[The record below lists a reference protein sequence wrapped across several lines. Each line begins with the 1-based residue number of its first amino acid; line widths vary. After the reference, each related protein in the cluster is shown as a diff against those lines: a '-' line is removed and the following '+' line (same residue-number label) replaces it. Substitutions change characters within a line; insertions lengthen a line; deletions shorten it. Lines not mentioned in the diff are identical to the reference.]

1 MKVFPWKKIRDW
13 FAIRAFCTQR
23 AAWYE
28 DLARALGDGIALAD
42 YLKKSIQREQTYGS
56 RQVAIVLRMILAR
69 LPSMAL
75 NEALSGILPET
86 ERMILAAAERAGA
99 LKLNLERL
107 ADSTHRVGRMQRTL
121 RTALAGPL
129 LPLAISGYILWYT
142 STTMIPR
149 IAEILPAEKWTGAAV
164 ALRILSDV
172 TVDYGLFIIGAILAL
187 AAFGMRQMPRWTGSR
202 RRIADD
208 WLFGLYR
215 DYQGALFLTAFS
227 ALLRAGVGQR
237 EALQLMAS
245 RATPWLRWH
254 CNTIANRMVR
264 YSDTPG
270 MAFDSGLLPRS
281 ITNRI
286 MDLAERGT
294 ALPEVMEK
302 IGGTILEDTE
312 ERLSVVAGR
321 LGFVVE
327 ALAAALLLLI
337 SVGTTG
343 IAGGASAMSGMH

>member
-1 MKVFPWKKIRDW
+1 MKVVSWKKIKEWR
-13 FAIRAFCTQR
+13 AIRVFRKQR

-28 DLARALGDGIALAD
+28 DLARALGDGIALVD
-42 YLKKSIQREQTYGS
+42 YLNKSIQREQTHGS
-56 RQVAIVLRMILAR
+56 RQVATVLRMVLAR

-75 NEALSGILPET
+75 NEALAGILPET
-86 ERMILAAAERAGA
+86 ERMILAAAERGGA

-107 ADSTHRVGRMQRTL
+107 ADSTLRVQRMQKTL
-121 RTALAGPL
+121 RSALAGPL
-129 LPLAISGYILWYT
+129 MPLAISGYILWYT
-142 STTMIPR
+142 STAMVPQ
-149 IAEILPAEKWTGAAV
+149 IAEIIPPEKWTGAAL
-164 ALRILSDV
+164 ALRYLSGA
-172 TVDYGLFIIGAILAL
+172 TTDYGLFIVVATVAL
-187 AAFGMRQMPRWTGSR
+187 IAFGIRQLPRWTGSR

-215 DYQGALFLTAFS
+215 DYQGSLFLTAFA

-237 EALQLMAS
+237 EALQLMAA

-270 MAFDSGLLPRS
+270 MAFDSGLLPRA

-294 ALPEVMEK
+294 SLPDVMEK
-302 IGGTILEDTE
+302 IGGTVLEDTE
-312 ERLSVVAGR
+312 ERLSAVAGR

-327 ALAAALLLLI
+327 ALAAVLLLLI